1 MISSTT
7 TPKPSRDPLQA
18 QIEYIGANMV
28 DREQMA
34 LIMRDAVAEGIRAAV
49 SDPKL
54 WAAAGEAMQQRA
66 ASATGGWLIG
76 GIRSAL
82 SRLGWLVFIG
92 LGIYMVGG
100 WAALGAAWKALTAG
114 GAP

>member
-1 MISSTT
+1 MV
-7 TPKPSRDPLQA
+7 SRD
-18 QIEYIGANMV
+18 E
-28 DREQMA
+28 MA
-34 LIMRDAVAEGIRAAV
+34 MIMRDAVADGIRAAV

-54 WAAAGEAMQQRA
+54 WTAAGEAMQQRA

-76 GIRSAL
+76 GARAAI

-100 WAALGAAWKALTAG
+100 WGALAAAWKALTAG